1 LELPSKKSIGVK
13 AKQTKLV
20 EEVLRPILL
29 QYGWNLDLMLVQV
42 KAQICD
48 LEVLVSSHHTHFK
61 SSKKREKLMFC
72 YCAATLVQ

>member
-1 LELPSKKSIGVK
+1 VK

-42 KAQICD
+42 KPQFCD
-48 LEVLVSSHHTHFK
+48 LEVLASSLHTDP
-61 SSKKREKLMFC
+61 R
-72 YCAATLVQ
+72 

>member
-42 KAQICD
+42 NPQY
-48 LEVLVSSHHTHFK
+48 STFK
-61 SSKKREKLMFC
+61 RFQVE
-72 YCAATLVQ
+72 

>member
-42 KAQICD
+42 KPQFCD
-48 LEVLVSSHHTHFK
+48 LEVLASIHHT
-61 SSKKREKLMFC
+61 
-72 YCAATLVQ
+72 